1 MKTKTSEQA
10 KTTVEFKTTNE
21 FKKMDIKTVF
31 ELLKTSEKGLSEADA
46 TGRVKEFGFNEVEQ
60 EKKSTLLAFLS
71 WFWGPIPWFLEI
83 AVLICI
89 IIGDWL
95 DGIMLVAILLC
106 NVIIGFYNEH
116 DSQKALE
123 LLKHKLTIKTK
134 LMRDGNWI
142 TKDSRELMP
151 GDLILMGL
159 GDVVPADAK
168 IISGNISADQA
179 AITGESMPVTLKE
192 SDVLLTGSTIKR
204 GEAKCIV
211 VNTGKHTAIGKTVEL
226 VNIAKPESKQEA
238 IMFNVSK
245 NLIYAGTVLFAVI
258 LVYALSVS
266 TPMITI
272 LIFAVLFIAGGIPVA
287 LPVMFTIS
295 QAKGATNLSKH
306 GILVTKLDSIE
317 NAASVEILCLD
328 KTGTITINE
337 LEISEDIPFAGFEK
351 NELISLAVLASGAEG
366 KDPIDS
372 TVLEYAKKNKTDL
385 SGYKQVSYTPFEPT
399 TKKAEATVEFESKQ
413 FIAVKGATQTLL
425 ALCTLMDKNEKD
437 EVTTKVEELS
447 KKGYRVLAVGKS
459 EGKGG
464 NFTIAGLLALSNP
477 LRPDSKE
484 TIAALKEAGIKPMML
499 TGDNIAVAIEMAKQ
513 AGIGDKIVRI
523 AEIKKLSE
531 SEHGKAIENCNG
543 IAEILPEDKYWV
555 VKHLQ
560 STGKTVGMTG
570 DGVNDAPALKQ
581 AELGIAV
588 SNATDVAKAAAGMVL
603 TESGINVI
611 LEGIRTS
618 RQTYQRMLTWT
629 LKKITLAIQFMLIL
643 TIGFF
648 WFQNVIVVIPG
659 LMLLMILTDFMS
671 MSLAVDNAKST
682 KNPNNWNVKN
692 LTIAAGILG
701 ILFFIIELA
710 LLIWGT
716 DYLKLDFEQIRTL
729 ILLSLVFT
737 AQFAIIIIRERGHFW
752 NSWPAK
758 LVSITMAIAIII
770 FIPLSIYGIIIAPL
784 SASLVF
790 LTLII
795 CAVCVLA
802 IDFPKVWIFKKVG
815 IS

>member
-1 MKTKTSEQA
+1 MKTKTSEQV
-10 KTTVEFKTTNE
+10 KTTTQFKTTDE
-21 FKKMDIKTVF
+21 FKKMDIKAVF
-31 ELLKTSEKGLSEADA
+31 EFLKTSEKGLSEADA
-46 TGRVKEFGFNEVEQ
+46 ANKVKEFGFNEVEQ
-60 EKKSTLLAFLS
+60 EKKSSLIAFLS

-95 DGIMLVAILLC
+95 DGIMLAAILVA
-106 NVIIGFYNEH
+106 NVVIGFYNEH

-134 LMRDGNWI
+134 IMRDGNWV
-142 TKDSRELMP
+142 TKDARELMP

-168 IISGNISADQA
+168 IISGKISADQA
-179 AITGESMPVTLKE
+179 AITGESMPVELKE

-245 NLIYAGTVLFAVI
+245 NLIYAGSILFAII
-258 LVYALSVS
+258 LIYALFIN
-266 TPMITI
+266 TPLVTI

-306 GILVTKLDSIE
+306 GILVTKLESIE

-328 KTGTITINE
+328 KTGTITIND

-351 NELISLAVLASGAEG
+351 NELISLAALASGAEG

-372 TVLEYAKKNKTDL
+372 TVLAYAKKNKTDL

-399 TKKAEATVEFESKQ
+399 TKKAEATVEFENKQ

-425 ALCTLMDKNEKD
+425 ALCTSMDKKEKD
-437 EVTTKVEELS
+437 EVTAKVEELS
-447 KKGYRVLAVGKS
+447 KKGNRVLAVGKS
-459 EGKGG
+459 EGKDK
-464 NFTIAGLLALSNP
+464 FTIAGLLALSNP
-477 LRPDSKE
+477 LRPDTKE

-499 TGDNIAVAIEMAKQ
+499 TGDNIAVAREMARQ

-523 AEIKKLSE
+523 SEIKKLPE
-531 SEHGKAIENCNG
+531 SEQGKAAEDCDG

-618 RQTYQRMLTWT
+618 RRIYQRMLTWT

-643 TIGFF
+643 AVGFF
-648 WFQNVIVVIPG
+648 WFQDVIVVIPG
-659 LMLLMILTDFMS
+659 LMILLIMTDFMS
-671 MSLAVDNAKST
+671 MSLAVDNARST

-692 LTIAAGILG
+692 LTIAAAVLG
-701 ILFFIIELA
+701 ILFFLIELA
-710 LLIWGT
+710 LLIWGAN
-716 DYLKLDFEQIRTL
+716 YLKLSFEQIRTL

-737 AQFAIIIIRERGHFW
+737 AQFAIIIIRERNHFW
-752 NSWPAK
+752 NSWSAK
-758 LVSITMAIAIII
+758 VVSISMAVAIIV
-770 FIPLSIYGIIIAPL
+770 FIPLSIYGIIITPISTA
-784 SASLVF
+784 LVF
-790 LTLII
+790 ATLII
-795 CAVCVLA
+795 CTVTVLA